1 MPVRNGERKCKA
13 IHAYFWLGAA
23 VLVSQF
29 RLSSQ
34 VGLATLAL
42 PAFAQA
48 FIHLLL
54 GLILQ
59 NPVVSGY
66 GKINLM

>member
-1 MPVRNGERKCKA
+1 MEKGKCKA

-42 PAFAQA
+42 AAFAQA

-54 GLILQ
+54 GADPAESRSLRLW
-59 NPVVSGY
+59 
-66 GKINLM
+66 